1 MKKIISRN
9 PFTGTINREFE
20 HATRKDIDLIIDKAV
35 EGLKFQAGRNSVEKI
50 SMLDSFARNLDKD
63 SEKFAKLITSEMGK
77 PITQSKAEVNK
88 VINHAR
94 YYIKH
99 FEQLTKPTLI
109 PQEAKKKTLI
119 KYKPLGIIYYIVP
132 FNFPFWLIFKGGL
145 GSLILGN
152 SLIVR
157 PSQLTPC
164 LGEATQELMNKSGFE
179 SGEFQIVNSST
190 EDLEYILSNKHVSG
204 VNFTGSSKT
213 GSQIAAMAGKYI
225 KKSVL

>member
-1 MKKIISRN
+1 M
-9 PFTGTINREFE
+9 
-20 HATRKDIDLIIDKAV
+20 DKAL
-35 EGLKFQAGRNSVEKI
+35 EGLKFQSNRNSVDKI
-50 SMLDSFARNLDKD
+50 HMLESFAKNLEKD

-88 VINHAR
+88 VINHAK

-99 FEQLTKPTLI
+99 FEQVTRPTLI

-132 FNFPFWLIFKGGL
+132 FNFPFWLMFKGGL

-152 SLIVR
+152 SLLVR

-164 LGEATQELMNKSGFE
+164 LG
-179 SGEFQIVNSST
+179 
-190 EDLEYILSNKHVSG
+190 
-204 VNFTGSSKT
+204 
-213 GSQIAAMAGKYI
+213 
-225 KKSVL
+225 